1 MWRLH
6 AEQAEDALR
15 ARADFLAA
23 LEREAELPLDRFR
36 AQLIYTELVG
46 NVVRHATGP
55 VDVELKC
62 VDGKALL
69 HVFDRGGGF
78 ELQPSLPESP
88 FTETGRGLFLV
99 QQYAERLQVH
109 SLQGHGTCVSAIFSV
124 A

>member
-6 AEQAEDALR
+6 AEHAEDALR
-15 ARADFLAA
+15 ARPDFLAA

-62 VDGKALL
+62 VEGKALL

-88 FTETGRGLFLV
+88 LAETGRGLFLV